1 MQVSPHVHA
10 VQVPDDNPMHPLYT
24 NIFLV
29 GDRKLLAIDS
39 GEAQDRYKWM
49 LRGYLAAR
57 EGSEVTAVAITH
69 YHFDHSGNLK
79 WANETLKATVLLP
92 QAAVKALKGKLP
104 DAQHLR
110 FVQDGEEIEVDDGLT
125 VRVLFT
131 PGHTPDSVCYY
142 LESEGVLFTGDTLLG
157 SSTTTVGDL
166 GAYRRSLQMLS
177 ELPNLKVIGP
187 GHGPIV
193 HDPRERLLD
202 LIKHRE
208 MRDRQIVQALASGKP
223 MSAWDIMLKVYP
235 DLNKRLRR
243 AATGNVMTHLKQ
255 MEQEGRLRVR
265 AGKPRPPDAEKT
277 RKEAERAKHRA
288 AVIKEAEKLAIEA
301 RRAQLRA
308 QETPPTDQW
317 VTPPKYELVAKD

>member
-1 MQVSPHVHA
+1 MQVSPHVRA

-29 GDRKLLAIDS
+29 GERRLLAIDS

-49 LRGYLAAR
+49 LRGYLAAH
-57 EGSEVTAVAITH
+57 EGAEISSVAITH
-69 YHFDHSGNLK
+69 HHFDHSGNLK

-92 QAAVKALKGKLP
+92 RSAVKVLKGRLP
-104 DAQHLR
+104 EAEHLR
-110 FVQDGEEIEVDDGLT
+110 FVEDGEEIEVDSGLR
-125 VRVLFT
+125 VRALFT

-166 GAYRRSLQMLS
+166 GAYMRSLKMLS
-177 ELPNLKVIGP
+177 ELPNLQVIGP

-193 HDPRERLLD
+193 RDPRERLLD
-202 LIKHRE
+202 LIRHRE
-208 MRDRQIVQALASGKP
+208 MRDRQILETLSGGKP

-243 AATGNVMTHLKQ
+243 AATGNVMTHLKK
-255 MEQEGRLRVR
+255 MEEEGRLRVR
-265 AGKPRPPDAEKT
+265 AGKPRPPNVEKQ

-301 RRAQLRA
+301 RKAQLRA

-317 VTPPKYELVAKD
+317 VTPPKYELVARD